1 MSNSNNT
8 WHFIISLDE
17 FIDHCRS
24 MIFDLFLASTTDNM
38 SDADVVAS
46 SSFNNDDIGYI
57 LSCFDEDEPEQMAL
71 YLSHSEATAIAHRFI
86 KLKLDKKNKEEKY
99 AINNEL
105 LFEMLESFNSR
116 LISNL
121 LNSLVND
128 GLLESAFDG
137 KFNDFVFWPTE
148 AFKKRNPQKRK
159 NRDY

>member
-24 MIFDLFLASTTDNM
+24 MIFDLFLESTTDNM
-38 SDADVVAS
+38 SDADVVVS
-46 SSFNNDDIGYI
+46 SSFNNDDIGHI

-71 YLSHSEATAIAHRFI
+71 YLSHSEATVIAHRFI

-137 KFNDFVFWPTE
+137 KLNDFVFWPTE

-159 NRDY
+159 KP